1 MCTIMASSY
10 STPIGAT
17 QVGSYFVQQYYQ
29 VLQQQPDYVHQFYT
43 DASSIVRVDGDSN
56 ESASAL
62 VQIHTLIMSMS
73 FSGIKIKTINSLE
86 SWNGGV
92 LVVASGSVKLKD
104 INGWRN
110 FVQTFLLAPQEKGY
124 FVLNDVFHFVN
135 EERSELVQ
143 APVGSQNNLDAQPTS
158 SNLLAEPPVHDY
170 ALEVEATEYVNSVN
184 IQGNDAVE
192 EYSYPEHDHE
202 NLYEAEAEAE
212 YEYEYEYESEY
223 EHDEADPEAD
233 VPEETHLGEETAQ
246 VRSFEEETSFPS
258 NVVEVVPEP
267 EPAAEEPV
275 GEPSK
280 LSYASILR
288 APKGPA
294 PSVRIQPSY
303 TKSAPPVS
311 EWQPPVEQSISMP
324 PAAPEAS
331 LDLADEGFS
340 QEGESKSVYVRNLPS
355 TVSSLDI
362 LQEFKNYGK
371 IKQDGVFLRNRKDVG
386 ICYAFVE
393 FEEVQGV
400 QNAIKASPIQ
410 LAGRQVYIEERRPT
424 SSSVSRGGRSGR
436 GRGRGGRP
444 AGRTFG
450 RGSNPDDRVKSNG
463 YRGI

>member
-92 LVVASGSVKLKD
+92 LVVASGSVKLRD
-104 INGWRN
+104 INGWRD

-135 EERSELVQ
+135 EEQSEVIQ

-158 SNLLAEPPVHDY
+158 SNPLAEPPAHDY

-184 IQGNDAVE
+184 IQGSDAVE
-192 EYSYPEHDHE
+192 EYSYPEHDQE
-202 NLYEAEAEAE
+202 NLYEAEAE
-212 YEYEYEYESEY
+212 YESDEY
-223 EHDEADPEAD
+223 EHDEAELEAD
-233 VPEETHLGEETAQ
+233 VPEETHLGEETTQ

-311 EWQPPVEQSISMP
+311 EWQAPVEQPISMP

-362 LQEFKNYGK
+362 LQEFKNFGK

-400 QNAIKASPIQ
+400 QNAIKASPIH

-424 SSSVSRGGRSGR
+424 SSSISRGGRSGR
-436 GRGRGGRP
+436 GRGRGGRS

-450 RGSNPDDRVKSNG
+450 RGSTPDDRVKSNG

>member
-1 MCTIMASSY
+1 MASSY
-10 STPIGAT
+10 SAPIGAT

-43 DASSIVRVDGDSN
+43 DASSIIRVDGDSN

-73 FSGIKIKTINSLE
+73 FFAIKIKTINSLE

-92 LVVASGSVKLKD
+92 LVVVSGSVKLKD
-104 INGWRN
+104 FNGWRN

-135 EERSELVQ
+135 EEGSELAQ
-143 APVGSQNNLDAQPTS
+143 ASVVSHNNLDAQPTS
-158 SNLLAEPPVHDY
+158 SNPLSEPPAHDY
-170 ALEVEATEYVNSVN
+170 ALEVEATEYVNSVH
-184 IQGNDAVE
+184 IQGNDVVE

-202 NLYEAEAEAE
+202 NPSEVESESEHDEAEAE
-212 YEYEYEYESEY
+212 
-223 EHDEADPEAD
+223 DEAE
-233 VPEETHLGEETAQ
+233 VPEETHFGEETAQ
-246 VRSFEEETSFPS
+246 VRSFEEETTSPN

-275 GEPSK
+275 GETSK

-288 APKGPA
+288 APKGKPA
-294 PSVRIQPSY
+294 PPVRIQPSY
-303 TKSAPPVS
+303 TKSETPVS
-311 EWQPPVEQSISMP
+311 EWQPPVEQSISMS

-331 LDLADEGFS
+331 LDLADEGYS
-340 QEGESKSVYVRNLPS
+340 QEGDSKSVYVRNLPS

-362 LQEFKNYGK
+362 LQEFKNFGK

-386 ICYAFVE
+386 FCYAFVE
-393 FEEVQGV
+393 FEDVQGV
-400 QNAIKASPIQ
+400 QNAIKASPIE
-410 LAGRQVYIEERRPT
+410 LAGRQVYIEERRPI
-424 SSSVSRGGRSGR
+424 SSSISRGGRSGR
-436 GRGRGGRP
+436 GRGRGGRSG
-444 AGRTFG
+444 GRTFG

-463 YRGI
+463 YRGM

>member
-1 MCTIMASSY
+1 MASSY
-10 STPIGAT
+10 PAPIGAT

-62 VQIHTLIMSMS
+62 VQIHTLIMSMC
-73 FSGIKIKTINSLE
+73 FSVIKIKTINSLE

-92 LVVASGSVKLKD
+92 LVVVSGSVKLKD
-104 INGWRN
+104 FNGWRN

-135 EERSELVQ
+135 EEGSELAQ
-143 APVGSQNNLDAQPTS
+143 APVVSQNNLEAQPTS
-158 SNLLAEPPVHDY
+158 SNPLAEPPAAHDY
-170 ALEVEATEYVNSVN
+170 AIEVEATEYVNSVH

-192 EYSYPEHDHE
+192 DYSYPEHDHE
-202 NLYEAEAEAE
+202 NLYEVEAEAE
-212 YEYEYEYESEY
+212 SES
-223 EHDEADPEAD
+223 EHDEAEAEDEAD
-233 VPEETHLGEETAQ
+233 VPEETHFGEETAQ
-246 VRSFEEETSFPS
+246 VRSFEEETSFPN
-258 NVVEVVPEP
+258 NVAEVMPEP

-275 GEPSK
+275 AEPSK

-288 APKGPA
+288 APKGKPA

-303 TKSAPPVS
+303 TKTATAVP

-324 PAAPEAS
+324 PAVPEAS
-331 LDLADEGFS
+331 LDLTDEGFS

-362 LQEFKNYGK
+362 LQEFKNFGK

-424 SSSVSRGGRSGR
+424 SNSTSRGGRSGR
-436 GRGRGGRP
+436 GRGRGGRSG
-444 AGRTFG
+444 GRTFG
-450 RGSNPDDRVKSNG
+450 RGSYPDDRVKSNG
-463 YRGI
+463 YRGM

>member
-1 MCTIMASSY
+1 MASSY
-10 STPIGAT
+10 SAPIGAT

-73 FSGIKIKTINSLE
+73 FSGIKVKTINSLE

-92 LVVASGSVKLKD
+92 LVVVSGSVKLKD
-104 INGWRN
+104 FNGWRN

-135 EERSELVQ
+135 EVRSELVQ
-143 APVGSQNNLDAQPTS
+143 ASVGSQNNLDAQPTS
-158 SNLLAEPPVHDY
+158 SNPLTEPPAAHDY

-184 IQGNDAVE
+184 IQGNDVVE

-202 NLYEAEAEAE
+202 NLYEAEAE
-212 YEYEYEYESEY
+212 YESEY
-223 EHDEADPEAD
+223 EQDEAETEAD

-246 VRSFEEETSFPS
+246 VRSFEEETSFPN

-267 EPAAEEPV
+267 EPAAEEPA

-303 TKSAPPVS
+303 TKSATPVS
-311 EWQPPVEQSISMP
+311 EWQPPVEQSISMS
-324 PAAPEAS
+324 PATPEAS

-340 QEGESKSVYVRNLPS
+340 PEGESKSVYVRNLPT

-362 LQEFKNYGK
+362 LLEFKNFGK
-371 IKQDGVFLRNRKDVG
+371 INQDGVFLRNRKDVG

-424 SSSVSRGGRSGR
+424 SSSISRGGRSGR
-436 GRGRGGRP
+436 GRGRGGRS